1 MSKQIVATS
10 AAPAAIGPYSQAVK
24 VGGMLFVSGQL
35 PVDPKTNEIV
45 GTQVKEQT
53 EQSIVN
59 IENVLK
65 AAGFRL
71 EDVVKTSV
79 FLTDLSRFSE
89 MNEVYARHFVA
100 DMPARVCV
108 EVSRLPR
115 EALVEIEAVAVCPE
129 K

>member
-24 VGGMLFVSGQL
+24 VGEMLFVSGQL

-79 FLTDLSRFSE
+79 FLTDLSRFPE

-115 EALVEIEAVAVCPE
+115 EALVEIEAVAVRPE
-129 K
+129 R